1 MEAKNET
8 KFNNIVLIPTDFS
21 EVCDNAVN
29 HGIELARSLKYKVA
43 ILHVIN
49 KETKS
54 KLRKED
60 LDISYIENK
69 LADYKKKYES
79 GCGVEVET
87 IHVEGSIFSA
97 INEVA
102 VNIKANLMVLGTH
115 GKKGLQHLF
124 GSFALKV
131 VLESPV
137 PVIVVQKKSFGDG
150 YKEIV
155 FPVSN
160 DVEPRQKVQWAK
172 LMAKLFNAKVN
183 IFQSFEK
190 ETEMNNR
197 LDIITR
203 QITDIFDESDLEY
216 SIKKADKSTDFAD
229 QVLSYAVTNDAKM
242 IMIMTRPNLD
252 VPGFSL
258 SGWDERLMFNDAQIP
273 VMCINPV
280 EVGTYYW
287 EWIGTF

>member
-1 MEAKNET
+1 MEAKTPT
-8 KFNNIVLIPTDFS
+8 KLNNIVLIPTDFS

-29 HGIELARSLKYKVA
+29 HGVELARSLKYKVT

-49 KETKS
+49 RETKS
-54 KLRKED
+54 KLKKED
-60 LDISYIENK
+60 LDISYIEKK
-69 LADYKKKYES
+69 LADYKLLHES
-79 GCGVEVET
+79 GSGVKIDT
-87 IHVEGSIFSA
+87 MHAEGSIFSV

-102 VNIKANLMVLGTH
+102 VDIKANLMVLGTH

-137 PVIVVQKKSFGDG
+137 PVVVVQKKSFGEG
-150 YKEIV
+150 YKEII

-183 IFQSFEK
+183 IFQSLEK
-190 ETEMNNR
+190 DPVMNNR
-197 LDIITR
+197 LDIITK
-203 QITDIFDESDLEY
+203 QITDIFDESELNY
-216 SIKKADKSTDFAD
+216 SVTVAEKTTDFAD

-242 IMIMTRPNLD
+242 IMIMTRPNVD
-252 VPGFSL
+252 IPGFSL
-258 SGWDERLMFNDAQIP
+258 VGWDERLMFNDAQIP
-273 VMCINPV
+273 VMCVNPV
-280 EVGTYYW
+280 EIGAYYW
-287 EWIGTF
+287 EWVAPF

>member
-1 MEAKNET
+1 MEAKKET

-21 EVCDNAVN
+21 EVCDNAVH
-29 HGIELARSLKYKVA
+29 HGVELARSLKYQVI

-49 KETKS
+49 RETKS

-60 LDISYIENK
+60 LDITYIEQK
-69 LADYKKKYES
+69 LDDYKKRYAA
-79 GCGVEVET
+79 GPEVKINT
-87 IHVEGSIFSA
+87 MHVEGSIFSA

-102 VNIKANLMVLGTH
+102 IDIKANMMVLGTH

-124 GSFALKV
+124 GSYALKV

-137 PVIVVQKKSFGDG
+137 PVIVVQKKNYGSG

-172 LMAKLFNAKVN
+172 LISKLFNAKVHL
-183 IFQSFEK
+183 FQSLEK
-190 ETEMNNR
+190 DPVMNER
-197 LDIITR
+197 LNIITK
-203 QITDIFDESDLEY
+203 QITDIFDESGLEY
-216 SIKKADKSTDFAD
+216 SVTVAKESSDYAD
-229 QVLSYAVTNDAKM
+229 QVLSYAVTTDAKL
-242 IMIMTRPNLD
+242 IMIMTRPNVDL
-252 VPGFSL
+252 PGFSL
-258 SGWDERLMFNDAQIP
+258 AGWDERLMFNEAQIP

-280 EVGTYYW
+280 EIGTYYW
-287 EWIGTF
+287 EWVTPF

>member
-1 MEAKNET
+1 MEAKNDT

-29 HGIELARSLKYKVA
+29 HGVELARFLKYKVCL
-43 ILHVIN
+43 LHVIN

-54 KLRKED
+54 KLKKED
-60 LDISYIENK
+60 LDVSFIEKK
-69 LADYKKKYES
+69 LAAYKEKYEPEY
-79 GCGVEVET
+79 GVAINT
-87 IHVEGSIFSA
+87 MHVEGSIFST

-102 VNIKANLMVLGTH
+102 VELKANLMVLGTH

-124 GSFALKV
+124 GSYALKV

-137 PVIVVQKKSFGDG
+137 PVIVVQKKSFGEG

-160 DVEPRQKVQWAK
+160 DVESRQKVQWAK
-172 LMAKLFNAKVN
+172 LMSKLFNAKVY
-183 IFQSFEK
+183 IFRSLEK
-190 ETEMNNR
+190 DPVMNNR

-203 QITDIFDESDLEY
+203 QITDIFNESDLEY
-216 SIKKADKSTDFAD
+216 TVKIAVETTDYAD

-242 IMIMTRPNLD
+242 IMIMTRPNVDL
-252 VPGFSL
+252 PGFSL

-280 EVGTYYW
+280 EIGTYYW
-287 EWIGTF
+287 EWVTPF